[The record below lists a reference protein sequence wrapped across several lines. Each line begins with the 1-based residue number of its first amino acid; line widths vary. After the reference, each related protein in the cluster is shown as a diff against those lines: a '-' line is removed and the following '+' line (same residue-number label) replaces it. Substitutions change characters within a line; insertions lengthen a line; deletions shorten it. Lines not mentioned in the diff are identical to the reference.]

1 MHAKRQRS
9 IRLTDVESFLRRIQE
24 KCPFAMMFRGQA
36 RDWPLV
42 PRVGRYSVA
51 KLGYDEW
58 RVFHDHIVE
67 TFLRLGRPYFI
78 RYPET
83 AAEAW
88 VVAQHHGLPTRL
100 LDTTTNP
107 LKALYF
113 AVNEPK
119 DDAERGVVWAF
130 EYRGYRT
137 ELKDEG
143 AEYWENEICPFLPAQ
158 YTPRLTAQEGAFI
171 LCPVPENTKPMRELN
186 KVRQSDLSFTKVSI
200 PKRYKAAIRRELSIL
215 GIKSRLLFPDL
226 DGVAQGIRLGLDSLE
241 SVDSQS

>member
-1 MHAKRQRS
+1 
-9 IRLTDVESFLRRIQE
+9 
-24 KCPFAMMFRGQA
+24 
-36 RDWPLV
+36 
-42 PRVGRYSVA
+42 
-51 KLGYDEW
+51 
-58 RVFHDHIVE
+58 
-67 TFLRLGRPYFI
+67 
-78 RYPET
+78 
-83 AAEAW
+83 
-88 VVAQHHGLPTRL
+88 
-100 LDTTTNP
+100 
-107 LKALYF
+107 
-113 AVNEPK
+113 
-119 DDAERGVVWAF
+119 
-130 EYRGYRT
+130 
-137 ELKDEG
+137 LKDEG

>member
-1 MHAKRQRS
+1 MSAKRQRS

-36 RDWPLV
+36 RRRAYSYLAWDDILSPNWDMTNGACSTIISLRDSCAWAVRILSDIRKRLPRPL
-42 PRVGRYSVA
+42 R
-51 KLGYDEW
+51 
-58 RVFHDHIVE
+58 
-67 TFLRLGRPYFI
+67 
-78 RYPET
+78 
-83 AAEAW
+83 

-143 AEYWENEICPFLPAQ
+143 AEYWENEICPFLSAQ

-171 LCPVPENTKPMRELN
+171 LCPVPKNTKPMRELN
-186 KVRQSDLSFTKVSI
+186 RVRQSDLSFTKVSI
-200 PKRYKAAIRRELSIL
+200 PKRYKAAIRRELSL
-215 GIKSRLLFPDL
+215 Y
-226 DGVAQGIRLGLDSLE
+226 
-241 SVDSQS
+241 